1 MKWSGRNFLVI
12 IFSFLLCGA
21 SFGVN
26 AQYTNTITDPV
37 DTLDELAEASDKYKK
52 KRSPAGAGLMSLII
66 PGTGQVYNKQ
76 YIKSAVFF
84 GAWAAGLGLISY
96 EWDRTTINPFTGT
109 VTSTAKPGTG
119 MIGAILFFG
128 SMVISS
134 LDAVISA
141 KRINER
147 YNLSFKNTSDHFNG
161 PITAITLGIR
171 LGPN

>member
-66 PGTGQVYNKQ
+66 PGTGQIYNKQ
-76 YIKSAVFF
+76 YVKSGVFF
-84 GAWAAGLGLISY
+84 VTWAAGFGLIAAEFSNTSL
-96 EWDRTTINPFTGT
+96 WTGE
-109 VTSTAKPGTG
+109 VSGPETG
-119 MIGAILFFG
+119 GIGMILFFG
-128 SMVISS
+128 SMLASS
-134 LDAVISA
+134 IDAVISA
-141 KRINER
+141 NRINER
-147 YNLSFKNTSDHFNG
+147 FNLSFNNTSDQLNR
-161 PITAITLGIR
+161 PITSITLGIR